1 VDTVWRIVSDATL
14 LVMTF
19 GYSGIIA
26 ATVIEG
32 SGIPLP
38 FPGAL
43 LLAFVGYTAWRGQLD
58 IIPATLAAACGL
70 TAGAWLLYR
79 LARDAAPRLQGY
91 GRRLALSPDNL
102 SRADSWFKTHAGR
115 ATFLARMTP
124 GVRIFISFAAGLA
137 HMNQALF
144 ILATFA
150 GTWLWSALLIGA
162 GWTLGEG
169 WHSIADLLTALQTS
183 VLLVAAVVVVSA
195 AVIVRGSSRRKLRQ

>member
-1 VDTVWRIVSDATL
+1 MDTFWRIVSDAAL

-19 GYSGIIA
+19 GYAGIVV
-26 ATVIEG
+26 ATLIEG

-58 IIPATLAAACGL
+58 VFLASLAAAAGS

-91 GRRLALSPDNL
+91 GRRLTLSPDKL
-102 SRADSWFKTHAGR
+102 GRADSWFKTHAGR
-115 ATFLARMTP
+115 ATFFARLTP
-124 GVRIFISFAAGLA
+124 GARIFISFAAGLA

-144 ILATFA
+144 ILATLA
-150 GTWLWSALLIGA
+150 GTWIWSLCLIGA
-162 GWTLGEG
+162 GWALGEG
-169 WHSIADLLTALQTS
+169 WHTIADLLTTIQTS
-183 VLLVAAVVVVSA
+183 ILLVGAVVVVSI
-195 AVIVRGSSRRKLRQ
+195 AVIARSGSERKLRQ